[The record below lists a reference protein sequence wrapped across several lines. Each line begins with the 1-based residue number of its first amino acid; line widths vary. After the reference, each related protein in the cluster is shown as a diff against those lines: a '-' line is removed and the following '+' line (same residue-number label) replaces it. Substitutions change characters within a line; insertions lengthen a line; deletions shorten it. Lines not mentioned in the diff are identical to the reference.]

1 LATGLN
7 RIGVTMTDA
16 DLTHVGALLE
26 NIQTS
31 VKVIAEAQ
39 VASVER
45 FDRMDRRFDKLETR
59 FDRLELRFN
68 GLEARFDGLEAR
80 FDGLEARFDGLE
92 TKVDGLETKV
102 DGLATKVDGLATQVD
117 GLEVFASDTQRRLKR
132 IEGHLELNGAS
143 RSHPRRKTT
152 SAALPKRRKKA

>member
-1 LATGLN
+1 
-7 RIGVTMTDA
+7 MTDA

-59 FDRLELRFN
+59 FDMLELRFN
-68 GLEARFDGLEAR
+68 GLEARFDGLETR
-80 FDGLEARFDGLE
+80 FDGLEA
-92 TKVDGLETKV
+92 
-102 DGLATKVDGLATQVD
+102 KVDGLATQVD

-143 RSHPRRKTT
+143 RSQPRRKTT
-152 SAALPKRRKKA
+152 SAALPKRRENA

>member
-1 LATGLN
+1 
-7 RIGVTMTDA
+7 MTDA

-59 FDRLELRFN
+59 FDMLELRFN

-80 FDGLEARFDGLE
+80 FDGLETRFDGLE
-92 TKVDGLETKV
+92 
-102 DGLATKVDGLATQVD
+102 AKVDGLATQVD

-143 RSHPRRKTT
+143 RSQPRRKTT
-152 SAALPKRRKKA
+152 SAALPKRRENA